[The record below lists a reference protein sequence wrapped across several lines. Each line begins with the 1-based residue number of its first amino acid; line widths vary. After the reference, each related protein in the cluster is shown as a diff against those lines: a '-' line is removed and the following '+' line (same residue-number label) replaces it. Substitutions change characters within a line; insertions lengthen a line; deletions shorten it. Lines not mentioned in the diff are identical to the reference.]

1 MSTAAERS
9 TRPSGRADA
18 VAGALW
24 SAFGVAVATGAWRMD
39 RLERLNINPYE
50 APGLVPGV
58 LGAVIALLGLVLAF
72 RGLGGNRASSAT
84 EGTAT
89 APGGV
94 ADGAAHVAADG
105 AAAGAADGAPA
116 GAVVARMAL
125 VLGLTLA
132 YALVLVGR
140 GLPFALA
147 TFIFVTLFIG
157 LLDRE
162 RQRDL
167 GRSAAGLWLRAA
179 IFGAVWSAIVSLSFE
194 HIFLVRLP

>member
-9 TRPSGRADA
+9 TRPSGRSDA

-72 RGLGGNRASSAT
+72 RGLGGNSASSST

-89 APGGV
+89 DP
-94 ADGAAHVAADG
+94 D
-105 AAAGAADGAPA
+105 GAADGAPA

-132 YALVLVGR
+132 YALVLVGH